1 MASRPRT
8 PDEEQPRDR
17 APATTPE
24 QSENQMVRLATDLA
38 AKQLKEG
45 SASSQVIT
53 HFLKLG
59 TEREKLEREQLRAN
73 VELARAKITAIESHE
88 KIQEL
93 FTEALQA
100 FSSYSGQAEP
110 AALEMPDDD

>member
-8 PDEEQPRDR
+8 PDNERPRDR

-38 AKQLKEG
+38 AKQMKDG
-45 SASSQVIT
+45 TASSQVIT

-59 TEREKLEREQLRAN
+59 TEREKLEREKIRSD
-73 VELARAKITAIESHE
+73 VELAKAKIEAIESHQ

-93 FTEALQA
+93 YTEAMQA
-100 FSSYSGQAEP
+100 FKSYSGHDPMELPDAE
-110 AALEMPDDD
+110 